1 MSKTLYLPTMLF
13 VLGLSVTPVSSA
25 KGAESI
31 VTVTSPAENA
41 STPSAVL
48 ITAAATNWNASNH
61 LEVWDSNDGGSAI
74 KLGNVF
80 AGSTSAIYVL
90 PNGAH
95 TTTVNAVTSKGF
107 LLNSS
112 SVRYTVAESCNS
124 SSTVYCDFDRLGA
137 ADPDTSCNNAP
148 PNEAAWVGNPCGAQG
163 SGSSEPRLYSAQ
175 EITSTGTLEDAN
187 NTSLNGHSI
196 LLSETQASSGYSNV
210 LFSASSPNPTTTLDS
225 HWIMDLYV
233 FLPNPEAHQAFEL
246 DAQYVWGG
254 YWTKFYTECAFNIS
268 AGTGYWGVYGGGNGW
283 TFLNGKNGAPYVP
296 CDRNQFS
303 TPWSGGPASTGWHH
317 IVWTF
322 LRNTAGYAEYESLT
336 FDGTT
341 YQLNHYTPTTEA
353 HSGSNQGDFS
363 VLVQLDGAEDATTY
377 PTVPAYVNELNITHT
392 Q

>member
-1 MSKTLYLPTMLF
+1 MFSKLYLSAMLF
-13 VLGLSVTPVSSA
+13 VLGLSLLPFSFAAVADT
-25 KGAESI
+25 I
-31 VTVTSPAENA
+31 VAVTSPTRD
-41 STPSAVL
+41 SISSSAVL
-48 ITAAATNWNASNH
+48 ITATTTNWNTSDH
-61 LEVWDSNDGGSAI
+61 LEVWDSNGGQSSI

-80 AGSTSAIYVL
+80 AGSTNTIYVL
-90 PNGAH
+90 PNGTH
-95 TTTVNAVTSKGF
+95 TTTVNAVTSDGI
-107 LLNSS
+107 LLSSS
-112 SVRYTVAESCNS
+112 SVNYTVAESCAN

-137 ADPDTSCNNAP
+137 ADPDTSCNNT
-148 PNEAAWVGNPCGAQG
+148 PNQAAWIGNPCGAQG
-163 SGSSEPRLYSAQ
+163 TGSSEPRSYGAQ
-175 EITSTGTLEDAN
+175 EITNAGTLEDAN
-187 NTSLNGHSI
+187 NTSLNGHSL
-196 LLSETQASSGYSNV
+196 LLSETQAGSGYSNV

-233 FLPNPEAHQAFEL
+233 YLPNPEAHQAFEL

-303 TPWSGGPASTGWHH
+303 TPWSGGPSSTGWHH

-341 YQLNHYTPTTEA
+341 YQLNGYTPTTEA

-392 Q
+392 P

>member
-1 MSKTLYLPTMLF
+1 MFKNRYLSTMLF
-13 VLGLSVTPVSSA
+13 MFGLSMLPVSFA
-25 KGAESI
+25 AAADTV
-31 VTVTSPAENA
+31 VTVTSPAENTT
-41 STPSAVL
+41 SSSAVRV
-48 ITAAATNWNASNH
+48 TAVTNDWDTSNH
-61 LEVWDSNDGGSAI
+61 LEVWDTNGGQSAI

-80 AGSTSAIYVL
+80 EGSANAIYVL
-90 PNGAH
+90 PIGSH
-95 TTTVNAVTSKGF
+95 TTTVNAVTSTGF
-107 LLNSS
+107 LLSSS
-112 SVRYTVAESCNS
+112 SVHYTVAESCTDS
-124 SSTVYCDFDRLGA
+124 ATVNCDFDRLGV
-137 ADPDTSCNNAP
+137 ADPETSCNNGT
-148 PNEAAWVGNPCGAQG
+148 NKAAWIGNPCGAQG
-163 SGSSEPRLYSAQ
+163 SGSSEPRSYGAQ
-175 EITSTGTLEDAN
+175 EITNIGELEDGN
-187 NTSLNGHSI
+187 NTSLNGHSL

-225 HWIMDLYV
+225 HWTMDLYV
-233 FLPNPEAHQAFEL
+233 YLPNPEADQAFEL

-303 TPWSGGPASTGWHH
+303 TPWPGGPTFTGWHH

-322 LRNTAGYAEYESLT
+322 LRNAAGYAEYESLA

-353 HSGSNQGDFS
+353 NSGSNQGDFS
-363 VLVQLDGAEDATTY
+363 VLVHLDGAQDATTY

-392 Q
+392 P